1 MLDWELMN
9 RRDLITL
16 FSGITVAWP
25 FSARAQQ
32 TDRVQRIAVL
42 LPYAENDPEA
52 KSHLSA
58 FTQELKRKG
67 WSEDRNIRIDARF
80 AVGMADQFPVLA
92 KQLAALQPDV
102 ILSESTPAAVAVQQE
117 TRAIPIVFVGVSDPL
132 GSGLVASLARPGGNL
147 TGMMQWHCGEVARD
161 A

>member
-32 TDRVQRIAVL
+32 TDRVQRIGVL

-52 KSHLSA
+52 
-58 FTQELKRKG
+58 
-67 WSEDRNIRIDARF
+67 
-80 AVGMADQFPVLA
+80 
-92 KQLAALQPDV
+92 
-102 ILSESTPAAVAVQQE
+102 
-117 TRAIPIVFVGVSDPL
+117 
-132 GSGLVASLARPGGNL
+132 
-147 TGMMQWHCGEVARD
+147 
-161 A
+161 